1 MPSLRRALLLALL
14 TIFTILALPS
24 LAQAAGVQPRFD
36 LSSPEGGPFPSNRW
50 TTIDWSQKTGVRVDL
65 PKPDCAVR
73 PSDCADIDV
82 LNTLDG
88 FNMQPRISIPFTG
101 PIDPTSVSSS
111 NVFLIRLPDLAVTGI
126 NQIAWEVASNTL
138 HVASLTPVVTTRTYL
153 VC

>member
-1 MPSLRRALLLALL
+1 MASSRRALLLALL
-14 TIFTILALPS
+14 TFLTILALPS

-36 LSSPEGGPFPSNRW
+36 LSSPRAVHSRAIAGR
-50 TTIDWSQKTGVRVDL
+50 IDFSQNTGLRVNL

-101 PIDPTSVSSS
+101 AIDPRASTARTSS
-111 NVFLIRLPDLAVTGI
+111 
-126 NQIAWEVASNTL
+126 
-138 HVASLTPVVTTRTYL
+138 
-153 VC
+153 